1 MFPPPDDLSP
11 QAAAY
16 LHDLE
21 MMLHALVLDGAAPPA
36 HHSGF
41 APAAFETALAWARAS
56 ALETLHTPSPAPGIA
71 ATEQYFE
78 NVVGLFPLGLE
89 AFAFY
94 VGLLE
99 EALTFDAED
108 TSTLT
113 ATIARTT
120 DDLAARFSHSSDQAG
135 PTAHDPA
142 AVLLL
147 MYLRMY
153 AALTTVASLLEP
165 EVIAARAEIALGLV
179 MVVLRPN

>member
-1 MFPPPDDLSP
+1 MFPPPDDLTP
-11 QAAAY
+11 QAAEY

-21 MMLHALVLDGAAPPA
+21 MMLHALVLDGVAPPA

-41 APAAFETALAWARAS
+41 PIAAFETALAWARAS
-56 ALETLHTPSPAPGIA
+56 ALETLSTAAPDPGDA

-108 TSTLT
+108 AAALT
-113 ATIARTT
+113 ATIAATT
-120 DDLAARFSHSSDQAG
+120 DDIAARFSQTTDQIG
-135 PTAHDPA
+135 PTARDPA

-153 AALTTVASLLEP
+153 AALTAAAAYLEP
-165 EVIAARAEIALGLV
+165 ETIADRAEITLGLV

>member
-21 MMLHALVLDGAAPPA
+21 AMLHALVLDGAAPPA
-36 HHSGF
+36 HHSEF

-56 ALETLHTPSPAPGIA
+56 SLETLGTAAPAPGDV
-71 ATEQYFE
+71 ATERYFE

-89 AFAFY
+89 EFAFY

-99 EALTFDAED
+99 EALTFDAGEG
-108 TSTLT
+108 SVLT
-113 ATIARTT
+113 AAIAATT
-120 DDLAARFSHSSDQAG
+120 DELSSRFTQPPSASGLAV
-135 PTAHDPA
+135 HDPA

-153 AALTTVASLLEP
+153 AVLTTAASVLEP
-165 EVIAARAEIALGLV
+165 EAIAARAEITMGLV
-179 MVVLRPN
+179 MVVLRPA

>member
-56 ALETLHTPSPAPGIA
+56 ALETLRTAAPAPGDV
-71 ATEQYFE
+71 ATERYFE

-99 EALTFDAED
+99 EALTFDATD
-108 TSTLT
+108 GSTLT
-113 ATIARTT
+113 ASIAATT
-120 DDLAARFSHSSDQAG
+120 DELSSRFSQATDPTG
-135 PTAHDPA
+135 PAAHDPA

-153 AALTTVASLLEP
+153 AALTIAVTVLEP
-165 EVIAARAEIALGLV
+165 EAIAVRAEIALGLV
-179 MVVLRPN
+179 MVVLRPS

>member
-21 MMLHALVLDGAAPPA
+21 MMLHTLVRDAAAPPA
-36 HHSGF
+36 HHSSF
-41 APAAFETALAWARAS
+41 PTAAFETALAWARAS
-56 ALETLHTPSPAPGIA
+56 ALETLRTAAPSPGDAT
-71 ATEQYFE
+71 TEQYFE

-108 TSTLT
+108 AAALT
-113 ATIARTT
+113 ATIASTT
-120 DDLAARFSHSSDQAG
+120 DDLAARFSQTIGQNG
-135 PTAHDPA
+135 PTAQDPA

-153 AALTTVASLLEP
+153 AALTAAAVLLEP
-165 EVIAARAEIALGLV
+165 ETIADRAEITLGLV